1 MQYSNYTN
9 TQTNMAQVKLKS
21 LCFLITS
28 AMILTVMADV
38 EEDTSLSDSSPSL
51 SHSSESPSPSPSHYP
66 SDNDHITPSSNNNG
80 NCSL

>member
-38 EEDTSLSDSSPSL
+38 EEDTSLSDSSESPSL
-51 SHSSESPSPSPSHYP
+51 SESPSPSPSCYP
-66 SDNDHITPSSNNNG
+66 SDNDCITPSSNNNG